1 MMAVGSLA
9 MFQHDGKEKLDSLQY
24 YSQTLPELQSSLR
37 SEEDLASDG
46 AFLTHFLMLLYE
58 VKFSILHGSLAHF
71 SQIATADAEHPNIW
85 VHHISTLLKITLLRQ
100 RIFGVERFPYIIWW
114 ICGIDLDAL
123 LSGMGPGEYVE
134 YMMSND
140 LVPPPSYHLY
150 PLGDDGSSVVYPEE
164 RESLPMALQLDYEVT
179 LHAIRLG
186 LLANDFTNDT
196 SYQAADQRQ
205 MSMILRIR
213 QSRVSEIQEGLRQ
226 LWTAPR
232 VQRLGRMQL
241 PPRAQRVFHHA
252 WTLYRACII
261 YSHTSMWVGQRLD
274 TSPDYDNEIATAAQ
288 QIIQVA
294 QTIVDGSDNS
304 RFLIFPLFIA
314 GYASDNGNHKT
325 LALDLIQEL
334 EEKSIG
340 HNAQATRACLQ
351 VIYEQQRERF
361 KYTGHSLD
369 IDWLRVMRDRQI
381 SLVNFGL

>member
-1 MMAVGSLA
+1 
-9 MFQHDGKEKLDSLQY
+9 
-24 YSQTLPELQSSLR
+24 
-37 SEEDLASDG
+37 
-46 AFLTHFLMLLYE
+46 
-58 VKFSILHGSLAHF
+58 
-71 SQIATADAEHPNIW
+71 
-85 VHHISTLLKITLLRQ
+85 
-100 RIFGVERFPYIIWW
+100 
-114 ICGIDLDAL
+114 
-123 LSGMGPGEYVE
+123 
-134 YMMSND
+134 
-140 LVPPPSYHLY
+140 
-150 PLGDDGSSVVYPEE
+150 
-164 RESLPMALQLDYEVT
+164 
-179 LHAIRLG
+179 
-186 LLANDFTNDT
+186 
-196 SYQAADQRQ
+196 
-205 MSMILRIR
+205 
-213 QSRVSEIQEGLRQ
+213 
-226 LWTAPR
+226 
-232 VQRLGRMQL
+232 
-241 PPRAQRVFHHA
+241 
-252 WTLYRACII
+252 
-261 YSHTSMWVGQRLD
+261 MWVGQRLD